1 MHIMI
6 VAIYQEL
13 TVSGIDLFKHL
24 CFKLSIAC
32 QSISKSIYSMHAPWL
47 LGVPT
52 EVIWQVLGVK
62 IESKG

>member
-1 MHIMI
+1 MI

-24 CFKLSIAC
+24 WFKLSIAC

-47 LGVPT
+47 LGAPT
-52 EVIWQVLGVK
+52 SVIWQVLGVK
-62 IESKG
+62 FESKV